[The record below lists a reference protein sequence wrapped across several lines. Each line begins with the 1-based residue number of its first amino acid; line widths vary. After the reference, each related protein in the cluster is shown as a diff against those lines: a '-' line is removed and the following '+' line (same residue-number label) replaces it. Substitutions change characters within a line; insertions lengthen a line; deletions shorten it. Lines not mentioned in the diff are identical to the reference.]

1 MLCADDEVELKFG
14 PGLTSLCED
23 ATLEYAWFVDRGNG
37 FQSAGTGTSLALNT
51 GDAGAIEVTLEAITT
66 GSAGTCVN
74 AETAGLNI
82 AANPVLSSFDEDLRF
97 CEDGSLTLEV
107 GFDVNENGGMTYN
120 WELGDLTSFVLQ
132 GQGTPSVSLSLSEES
147 AASDGT
153 LGLSVL
159 DAAGCQTSTLVA
171 FDVLTLPVPGTASW
185 ETTPVGACSGESVSF
200 SMEAPQL
207 DPALDPLDYNYTWT
221 ATNDAGDVLPT
232 LPTTDPL
239 SDLLTG
245 VTIPTAAW
253 TPSLQPDQ
261 VNMALTLS
269 DGLYSHHNPPERH
282 PDLSLPSYLGR
293 RRLDICAGDDWTGVL
308 TGASSLEFTD
318 HSQVSATRIG
328 NASGEVLWTMPWS
341 EIGPLH
347 AQNDPVNFP
356 TSFNL
361 TAVFDFGTVTC
372 ENNWTLDV
380 DAGQPRDGPARG
392 CWPLRQ
398 RACARG
404 RCLGQP
410 QRRVGLRMDLGHGRR
425 LQRR

>member
-1 MLCADDEVELKFG
+1 MCQRR
-14 PGLTSLCED
+14 
-23 ATLEYAWFVDRGNG
+23 DRRTEHRR
-37 FQSAGTGTSLALNT
+37 QPRAL
-51 GDAGAIEVTLEAITT
+51 V
-66 GSAGTCVN
+66 V
-74 AETAGLNI
+74 
-82 AANPVLSSFDEDLRF
+82 DEDLRF

-207 DPALDPLDYNYTWT
+207 DPALDLLDYNYTWT

-253 TPSLQPDQ
+253 TPSLQLRPSEHGAHVERRLVLQ
-261 VNMALTLS
+261 
-269 DGLYSHHNPPERH
+269 HHNLPERH
-282 PDLSLPSYLGR
+282 PDLSSSEGHLGR
-293 RRLDICAGDDWTGVL
+293 RRLEHLCWRRLDRRVDRRLLPGIYRPFTGV
-308 TGASSLEFTD
+308 GYEEF
-318 HSQVSATRIG
+318 S

-361 TAVFDFGTVTC
+361 TAVSDFGTVTC

-380 DAGQPRDGPARG
+380 DVQDNPEIAGLPVDAVLCDNGELVLEADVLDNPNGGLDFAWTLDMAGDFNAVESNDGQSLTPP
-392 CWPLRQ
+392 C
-398 RACARG
+398 
-404 RCLGQP
+404 
-410 QRRVGLRMDLGHGRR
+410 
-425 LQRR
+425 